1 MAVSTLGYVIIRLTL
16 PVAFLR
22 TWQLRALA
30 NEWAALYGSEA
41 ITRLREQIAG
51 CQGRRERRRLYRL
64 HDEIARRD
72 PNWAEAGPVR
82 EAPAE

>member
-16 PVAFLR
+16 PIAYIR

-41 ITRLREQIAG
+41 ITKLRERIAASA
-51 CQGRRERRRLYRL
+51 GRRERQRLYRL
-64 HDEIARRD
+64 HDEIARRA
-72 PNWAEAGPVR
+72 PNWAEAPAAH
-82 EAPAE
+82 EIPAE